1 VVRLLL
7 VEPHALLARALRMGQ
22 DEEGFAIDAVVDQK
36 EADERVCA
44 GKYDVIVLDLP
55 GDHSQETLRRW
66 RLSGLRTPVLLVT
79 EPGRDAERRG
89 EAPMNNFAT
98 LNKPFGLED
107 LLARLRTL
115 AGNNGN
121 QEKFVGL

>member
-7 VEPHALLARALRMGQ
+7 VEPHALLARALRLGL

-36 EADERVCA
+36 EADERVSA
-44 GKYDVIVLDLP
+44 GEYDVIVLDLP
-55 GDHSQETLRRW
+55 GDHCQETLRRW
-66 RLSGLRTPVLLVT
+66 RQGGLRTAVLLVT
-79 EPGRDAERRG
+79 EPGREPERRG
-89 EAPMNNFAT
+89 EAPVNNFAS

-121 QEKFVGL
+121 QENLVGL